1 MEMTGSDEKKPD
13 RISAPFFH
21 CIMRLSGLAEGIAVF
36 TPLVTAVGIFGYQ
49 VFLWARQGA
58 WIPISF
64 DTFLMYL
71 GLPPASYFSPKNWIG
86 LAKAVHMIFNLPA
99 APGFSLRILRARGC
113 VELLSQTVAKHRLP
127 ARISELSALP
137 FTPPRE

>member
-64 DTFLMYL
+64 GTFLMYL

-99 APGFSLRILRARGC
+99 ALVFLFVSFALAA
-113 VELLSQTVAKHRLP
+113 VLSFFHR
-127 ARISELSALP
+127 R
-137 FTPPRE
+137 